1 MFKGILAI
9 IGSFFLIKYRE
20 KVVEM
25 TGKFAWA
32 EKYLG
37 SGGTY
42 NFMLILAIVFFLWGV
57 ASITGTTDVLLSP
70 LRRVFFP
77 GSDIPTEGG
86 EFGGF

>member
-9 IGSFFLIKYRE
+9 VGSFFLIKYRE

-32 EKYLG
+32 EKHLG

-42 NFMLILAIVFFLWGV
+42 NFMLILAVVFFFWGV
-57 ASITGTTDVLLSP
+57 ASITGTTDVLLGP

-77 GSDIPTEGG
+77 GGAGPAGGG
-86 EFGGF
+86 EFEGF